1 MKELFK
7 FGGSVS
13 SKTSLVVGII
23 GAVVLMLFWYIVTA
37 SNLVSPKILPNPAD
51 VICSIP
57 TLISEKN
64 LFGNIAYTISLNLVG
79 YFYALVIAIPLGF
92 DIGIYPIMNS
102 MFQKPLE
109 AIRFLPIPAVS
120 GILIAALG
128 LGFNM
133 KASFLALGI
142 LIFVMPA
149 VVQKVNDL
157 QNKTNVKDNVLLET
171 AITMNMSNWQKFRYV
186 YFPYVMENMYNEI
199 RNLVS
204 ISYSY
209 IVIAECLNNDGGL
222 GACINTMTRQS
233 DMASVYALLFII
245 IIIGII
251 QDWLFKVMDPVI
263 FKHHKV

>member
-1 MKELFK
+1 
-7 FGGSVS
+7 
-13 SKTSLVVGII
+13 
-23 GAVVLMLFWYIVTA
+23 
-37 SNLVSPKILPNPAD
+37 
-51 VICSIP
+51 
-57 TLISEKN
+57 
-64 LFGNIAYTISLNLVG
+64 
-79 YFYALVIAIPLGF
+79 
-92 DIGIYPIMNS
+92 
-102 MFQKPLE
+102 
-109 AIRFLPIPAVS
+109 
-120 GILIAALG
+120 
-128 LGFNM
+128 M

-171 AITMNMSNWQKFRYV
+171 AITMNMTNWQKFRYV

-209 IVIAECLNNDGGL
+209 IVIAECLNKDGGL